1 MRSRSSIPWFQWFD
15 TGENVSMEQTLFSF
29 FRASA
34 SALRSGAGTD
44 AVSPVG
50 FRKMEVGLIDGAGSA
65 LAGPR

>member
-1 MRSRSSIPWFQWFD
+1 
-15 TGENVSMEQTLFSF
+15 MEQTLFSF